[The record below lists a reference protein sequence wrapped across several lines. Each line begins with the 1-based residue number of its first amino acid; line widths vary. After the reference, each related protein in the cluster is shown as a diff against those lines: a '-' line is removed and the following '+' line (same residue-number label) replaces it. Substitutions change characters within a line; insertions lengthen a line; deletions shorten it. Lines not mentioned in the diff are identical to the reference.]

1 MMFDGKRFTGID
13 PSYGT
18 IEAYAVN
25 KRQDGSE
32 TSMNELS
39 VKPCNEVNSGWEQM
53 IKKKSGISSCA

>member
-18 IEAYAVN
+18 IKAYAVN

-39 VKPCNEVNSGWEQM
+39 VKPCNEVNSWVGTDDLE
-53 IKKKSGISSCA
+53 KVRD